1 MDMAINSPIWKK
13 AKAPWKAAPKPTLMA
28 AE

>member
-13 AKAPWKAAPKPTLMA
+13 TKAPWKDVPKPTLMA

>member
-13 AKAPWKAAPKPTLMA
+13 TKAPWKEAPQPMQIA